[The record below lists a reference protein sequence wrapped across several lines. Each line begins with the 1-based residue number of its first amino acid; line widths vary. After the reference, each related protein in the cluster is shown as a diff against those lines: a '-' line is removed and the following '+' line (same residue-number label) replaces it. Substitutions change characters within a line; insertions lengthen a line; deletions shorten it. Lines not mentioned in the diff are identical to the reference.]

1 MTTPSVNPNGV
12 PLSAVAGLGQRHR
25 DGADTNSD
33 ADFAGLLSQLP
44 AKADTGGEA
53 KSAQAQPFIA
63 EAAIT
68 TMLAGVRNPP
78 SDRPAAP
85 AQESQDS
92 PEGTKEQVARAE
104 TGAAIIAA
112 GEAGANEDDLLVAVN
127 SGGDTTASMDRVS
140 SNDASTAPIVEANAK
155 PEEIQALLSSV
166 MRSAPSETAGTALQA
181 SAKAA
186 TTAGA
191 ATPLQGG
198 RAKAAG
204 DSTGVVPQ
212 VAGEEQGSEAQSSM
226 DIPWL
231 EPAPVGLD
239 HQADATAPRGK
250 EQSPASALVGDMK
263 LSVLQTQTHHAPVLL
278 GGPMTQIAEGIRAE
292 LTADGDISLTW
303 SPSDATTAKPGAD
316 APVKVLLIQLQ
327 PADLGTVTV
336 RMSLKEDVLEL
347 HIEAS
352 QQETAQRLQQDQ
364 DSLSKVLRSAGYLID
379 GVAIRV
385 TEPDRSLM
393 PPSPGS
399 STLSQSSYQG
409 TTGGAL
415 SEGGT
420 SQGRGQNEHAAR
432 GHPGQ
437 NQAANVS
444 SQQRS
449 SSGGLYI

>member
-1 MTTPSVNPNGV
+1 MTMPSINPGGV

-44 AKADTGGEA
+44 AKAGTGGDA
-53 KSAQAQPFIA
+53 KPAQAQPFIA
-63 EAAIT
+63 GAAIT

-85 AQESQDS
+85 AQGPQDS
-92 PEGTKEQVARAE
+92 PEGTEGQVARAE
-104 TGAAIIAA
+104 TREAIVAA
-112 GEAGANEDDLLVAVN
+112 GDAGADQDDLLLPVN
-127 SGGDTTASMDRVS
+127 SEVDTTASMDRVS

-166 MRSAPSETAGTALQA
+166 MRSAPAKTASTALQA
-181 SAKAA
+181 SDKAA
-186 TTAGA
+186 TAGA
-191 ATPLQGG
+191 STPLQGG
-198 RAKAAG
+198 RPKPSGETAGMATSAASE
-204 DSTGVVPQ
+204 D
-212 VAGEEQGSEAQSSM
+212 QGSEAQSSM
-226 DIPWL
+226 DTPWL
-231 EPAPVGLD
+231 ELAPVGLD
-239 HQADATAPRGK
+239 HQADSTVVRGK
-250 EQSPASALVGDMK
+250 EQNPASALVGDMK

-292 LTADGDISLTW
+292 LTAAGDISLTW

-336 RMSLKEDVLEL
+336 RMSLKEDALEL

-352 QQETAQRLQQDQ
+352 LQETAQRLQQDQ

-379 GVAIRV
+379 AVAIRV
-385 TEPDRSLM
+385 TEPDRSMML
-393 PPSPGS
+393 PSPGS

-409 TTGGAL
+409 TTGGSP

-437 NQAANVS
+437 NQGANVS
-444 SQQRS
+444 GQQRS